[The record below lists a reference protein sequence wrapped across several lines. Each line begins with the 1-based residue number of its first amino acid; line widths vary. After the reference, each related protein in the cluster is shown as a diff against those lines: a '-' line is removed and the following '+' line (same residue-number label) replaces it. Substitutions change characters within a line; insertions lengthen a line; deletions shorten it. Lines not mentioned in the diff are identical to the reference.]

1 MNALSLFKPSMY
13 SFWLLVQKF
22 WTNFMTI
29 VGLKRLN
36 KVILAPILAPSF
48 FKFWK
53 RYSQIFTFFYV
64 RAEHHWKKARA
75 RWAAFRTELANTAN
89 FYLVFPHFFPN
100 NLVNS
105 IVGFEFIFW
114 LCVWCKKVSWF
125 LFSWPKNI
133 ENIIWEQ
140 NDVLPDFW

>member
-1 MNALSLFKPSMY
+1 
-13 SFWLLVQKF
+13 
-22 WTNFMTI
+22 MTI

-75 RWAAFRTELANTAN
+75 RWAAFRTELANTGKNQQDQLVQQSSNTDFINVAKVR
-89 FYLVFPHFFPN
+89 LVFTGTKFNEWNLHSIAHRIIKNKKKKEKIN
-100 NLVNS
+100 NLKHARS
-105 IVGFEFIFW
+105 
-114 LCVWCKKVSWF
+114 
-125 LFSWPKNI
+125 
-133 ENIIWEQ
+133 
-140 NDVLPDFW
+140 